1 MGTPV
6 VAEGRFG
13 SPEEV
18 AEALRLGAHAVV
30 VGTAITRP
38 IDIVRRFAAATYAAR
53 GSAAGPSSDDAP

>member
-6 VAEGRFG
+6 VAEGRFW

-30 VGTAITRP
+30 VGTATTRP
-38 IDIVRRFAAATYAAR
+38 IDIVRRFAAATSAAR